1 MLQMNTVHVQRE
13 TSLVKHMAGFV
24 AHEHVNI
31 HILLSLLWDYV
42 HTVIC
47 EKCLVRIEVCYY
59 RGFVQASTHLCVL
72 HTSNCIKKSLGQF
85 FFLCDV
91 VRLGVMV
98 HVSGGR
104 GLYGVSE
111 RGGKI

>member
-1 MLQMNTVHVQRE
+1 MLQMNAVHVQRE

-59 RGFVQASTHLCVL
+59 RGFVQASTHLCVAHFEL
-72 HTSNCIKKSLGQF
+72 HKKKSRTVF
-85 FFLCDV
+85 FS
-91 VRLGVMV
+91 VMW
-98 HVSGGR
+98 
-104 GLYGVSE
+104 
-111 RGGKI
+111 